1 MEVPQGGVEDED
13 FLSFSPGDQMCV
25 QLWETLHA
33 LAHRPAGL
41 VSRPSDPPSTSSSS
55 TLVPHYR
62 RCFSLSADTLSGCL
76 LILRTLSWLSELTSA
91 PDVLHALLKT
101 CAIL

>member
-13 FLSFSPGDQMCV
+13 FLSFNPDQMCV
-25 QLWETLHA
+25 QLWETLHGLA
-33 LAHRPAGL
+33 L
-41 VSRPSDPPSTSSSS
+41 RPSDPPSTSSIS
-55 TLVPHYR
+55 TLVPHYC

-91 PDVLHALLKT
+91 PDVLKCMLF
-101 CAIL
+101 CSGGGCSREND